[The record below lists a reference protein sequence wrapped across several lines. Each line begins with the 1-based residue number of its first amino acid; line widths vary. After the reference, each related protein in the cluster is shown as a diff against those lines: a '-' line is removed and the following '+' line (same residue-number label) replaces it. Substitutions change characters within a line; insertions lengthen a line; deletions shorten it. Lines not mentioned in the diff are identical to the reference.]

1 MKDFSFPSGM
11 TTSNILL
18 GGEAVLKSFALH
30 LFKKSCAKIKV
41 IFSNIKTFIYARIYH
56 NIMEERVQKIMA
68 NSGYCSRRHAE
79 ELIEK
84 GKVFVNGKR
93 IKLGDRA
100 DSDKDEIRAND
111 ELIQKSKPIYI
122 MLNKPKHYEVSMAPG
137 IKSVLQLI
145 QISGRVFPVGRL
157 DKNTTGLLLL
167 TNDGDFANKI
177 THPRYEKEKT
187 YYVKLDKRIERK
199 DIKKLE
205 QGVNLQDGW
214 IKAKVKVYQK
224 DQIEITIHE
233 GKKHIIKRLLFKLGY
248 FVKELARVKIG
259 NLRMDVKIGKW
270 RHLTKKEVDDLMR

>member
-1 MKDFSFPSGM
+1 
-11 TTSNILL
+11 
-18 GGEAVLKSFALH
+18 
-30 LFKKSCAKIKV
+30 
-41 IFSNIKTFIYARIYH
+41 
-56 NIMEERVQKIMA
+56 MEERVQKIIA

-93 IKLGDRA
+93 IRIGDKA
-100 DSDKDEIRAND
+100 DPDKDEIMVNGRV
-111 ELIQKSKPIYI
+111 IQKSKPIYI

-137 IKSVLQLI
+137 VKSVLQLVPVTERI
-145 QISGRVFPVGRL
+145 FPVGRL
-157 DKNTTGLLLL
+157 DKNTSGLLLL

-177 THPRYEKEKT
+177 THPRYKKEKT
-187 YYVKLDKRIERK
+187 YYVKLDKRIEEK

-233 GKKHIIKRLLFKLGY
+233 GKKHIIKRLLFKIGY
-248 FVKELARVKIG
+248 FVKELSRVKIG
-259 NLRMDVKIGKW
+259 NLRMDVKTGKW
-270 RHLTKKEVDDLMR
+270 RYLTKREVDELMR

>member
-1 MKDFSFPSGM
+1 
-11 TTSNILL
+11 
-18 GGEAVLKSFALH
+18 
-30 LFKKSCAKIKV
+30 
-41 IFSNIKTFIYARIYH
+41 
-56 NIMEERVQKIMA
+56 MEERVQKIIA

-79 ELIEK
+79 ELIAK

-93 IKLGDRA
+93 VKLGDKA
-100 DSDKDEIRAND
+100 DADKDEIIAND
-111 ELIQKSKPIYI
+111 EVIRKEKPIYI
-122 MLNKPKHYEVSMAPG
+122 MLNKPKHYEVSMTPNTKNVFALVNIP
-137 IKSVLQLI
+137 Q
-145 QISGRVFPVGRL
+145 RVIAVGRL

-187 YYVKLDKRIERK
+187 YYVKLDKRIEDK

-205 QGVNLQDGW
+205 KGVNLQDGW

-233 GKKHIIKRLLFKLGY
+233 GKKHIIKRLFFKLGY

-270 RHLTKKEVDDLMR
+270 RYLTKKEVADLMK